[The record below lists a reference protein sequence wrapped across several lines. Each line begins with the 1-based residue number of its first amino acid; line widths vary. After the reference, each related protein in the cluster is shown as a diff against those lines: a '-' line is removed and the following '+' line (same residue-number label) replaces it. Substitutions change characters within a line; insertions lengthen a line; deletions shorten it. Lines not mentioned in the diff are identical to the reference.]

1 MLEET
6 IRAPFMKKLPN
17 YDWAQDHFFISEAT
31 IASFLDTTPLPPI
44 VALVYAMI
52 KQEISLLGLEHGDDA
67 TVANL

>member
-1 MLEET
+1 M
-6 IRAPFMKKLPN
+6 
-17 YDWAQDHFFISEAT
+17 HEAT

-44 VALVYAMI
+44 VALVYVMI